1 MTHEHHA
8 LTPPLRLAHH
18 VQNPMFRLG
27 ALVHGRSDILHLE
40 FGEPD
45 FPTPSHIVEAA
56 IRSLGEERQ
65 GYSPSNGMPWLRAAI
80 ATRVARVSG
89 FTPTP
94 DQIIVTPGGTGALM
108 ASLLCLTQPGDEVLI
123 PNPAWAGY
131 DGMLAVAGVGVRR
144 YPLSPADGWQPD
156 LASFA
161 ASLTAKTKV
170 LLLNSPSNPAGA
182 IYPEATIASLMEIA
196 GRHNL
201 WVLSDECYDEL
212 IFSGRHVSPLS
223 MDEDQRVISV
233 GTFSKTYAMTG
244 WRIGW
249 LVAPPALIPGL
260 NIAVAAQVNNLPTFV
275 QRGAEAA
282 LTGSQE
288 SARAMVAA
296 YRDRRDLALEIVRAR
311 GRFSYLPEGAFY
323 LLVALAEDLADSSAG
338 TPGGTF
344 DSVRFAE
351 DLIAERGIA
360 VGPGAAFGSQAS
372 TYARVSL
379 ASSPDTL
386 RRGISG
392 LLDYADEYQA
402 RASRFRRRI
411 RPGNG

>member
-1 MTHEHHA
+1 MTDEDPA
-8 LTPPLRLAHH
+8 LTPPLPLAHH

-56 IRSLGEERQ
+56 IRSLSEERQ

-80 ATRVARVSG
+80 AARVERVSG

-94 DQIIVTPGGTGALM
+94 DQIIVTAGGTGALM

-123 PNPAWAGY
+123 PDPAWAGY
-131 DGMLAVAGVGVRR
+131 DGMLAVAGVDVKR

-156 LASFA
+156 LERFA
-161 ASLTAKTKV
+161 ATLTAKTKV

-182 IYPEATIASLMEIA
+182 VYPEATIATLMKIA
-196 GRHNL
+196 GRHHL

-223 MDEDQRVISV
+223 MDEDHRVISV

-249 LVAPPALIPGL
+249 LVAPPALIPSL
-260 NIAVAAQVNNLPTFV
+260 NIAVAAQINNLPTFV

-288 SARAMVAA
+288 RARDMVEA
-296 YRDRRDLALEIVRAR
+296 YRDRRDLAIEIVRAR

-323 LLVALAEDLADSSAG
+323 LLIALAADAA
-338 TPGGTF
+338 F

-372 TYARVSL
+372 AYARVSL
-379 ASSPDTL
+379 ASSSDTL

-402 RASRFRRRI
+402 RASRFRRRV
-411 RPGNG
+411 RPGSR

>member
-1 MTHEHHA
+1 MTRRHQA
-8 LTPPLRLAHH
+8 LTPPLRLAHQA
-18 VQNPMFRLG
+18 QNPMFRLG
-27 ALVHGRSDILHLE
+27 AMVHGRSDILHLE

-45 FPTPSHIVEAA
+45 FPTPSHIVAA
-56 IRSLGEERQ
+56 AMRSLGEERQ

-80 ATRVARVSG
+80 AARVARVCG
-89 FTPTP
+89 ITPTP

-108 ASLLCLTQPGDEVLI
+108 ASLLCLTQPGDEVLL
-123 PNPAWAGY
+123 PDPAWAGY
-131 DGMLAVAGVGVRR
+131 DGMVAVAGVGVRR
-144 YPLSPADGWQPD
+144 YPLSPSDGWQPD
-156 LASFA
+156 PASIE
-161 ASLTAKTKV
+161 ASVTPKTKV

-182 IYPEATIASLMEIA
+182 VYPEATIASIMEIA
-196 GRHNL
+196 GRHGL

-212 IFSGRHVSPLS
+212 IFAGRHVSPLS
-223 MDEDQRVISV
+223 MDEDERVISV

-282 LTGSQE
+282 LIGSQE
-288 SARAMVAA
+288 DAREMLQA
-296 YRDRRDLALEIVRAR
+296 YRDRRDLAIEIVRAR

-323 LLVALAEDLADSSAG
+323 LLIALAADHDGSAAG
-338 TPGGTF
+338 SPDQVF
-344 DSVRFAE
+344 DSIRFAE
-351 DLIAERGIA
+351 ELIAERGIA
-360 VGPGAAFGSQAS
+360 VGPGAAFGSQAAA
-372 TYARVSL
+372 YARVSL

-392 LLDYADEYQA
+392 LLDFADEYQTRLTA
-402 RASRFRRRI
+402 PASDTTRE
-411 RPGNG
+411 

>member
-1 MTHEHHA
+1 
-8 LTPPLRLAHH
+8 
-18 VQNPMFRLG
+18 MFRLG

-56 IRSLGEERQ
+56 IRSLSEERQ

-80 ATRVARVSG
+80 AARVSRIAG
-89 FTPTP
+89 VAPTP
-94 DQIIVTPGGTGALM
+94 DQIIVTAGGTGALM

-123 PNPAWAGY
+123 PDPAWAGY
-131 DGMLAVAGVGVRR
+131 DGMLAVAGVSARR
-144 YPLSPADGWQPD
+144 YPLSPVDGWQPD
-156 LASFA
+156 LANFA
-161 ASLTAKTKV
+161 ATLTAKTKV

-182 IYPEATIASLMEIA
+182 VYPEATIASLMEIA
-196 GRHNL
+196 GRHGL

-249 LVAPPALIPGL
+249 LVAPPTLIPSL

-282 LTGSQE
+282 LSGSQE

-323 LLVALAEDLADSSAG
+323 LLVALAASVDGASVGA
-338 TPGGTF
+338 PGETF

-372 TYARVSL
+372 SYARVSL

-392 LLDYADEYQA
+392 LLDFAEEYQA
-402 RASRFRRRI
+402 RASGLRRRI
-411 RPGNG
+411 GPGSG